1 MSSQFNEDREE
12 SMDWRTE
19 PAPTHR
25 CKVCGA
31 MWRFWPKEDT
41 GQQHDTWNL
50 RSLACGDCCDNAP
63 MGEQIEPVTMGQI
76 EEYLKGILADYAS
89 HKAAHAEAKQVPL
102 SVLDEH
108 RQAIEHASGGKQAP
122 MKAALHHQEAAEAND
137 LSNESYAGKAVYI
150 KGSRGGMAQYF
161 RRDGVA
167 ATGLSTGHDS
177 EQSDPG
183 SDLHGK

>member
-1 MSSQFNEDREE
+1 
-12 SMDWRTE
+12 MDWRKK

-25 CKVCGA
+25 CNVCGA
-31 MWRFWPKEDT
+31 MWRFWPQK
-41 GQQHDTWNL
+41 DTWQQYDSW
-50 RSLACGDCCDNAP
+50 SLCSLKCGSCCDNAP
-63 MGEQIEPVTMGQI
+63 MGKQIEPITNGQM
-76 EEYLKGILADYAS
+76 EEYLRDIPAACDS
-89 HKAAHAEAKQVPL
+89 HKVAHAEAKQVPL

-183 SDLHGK
+183 SDLHGQ

>member
-1 MSSQFNEDREE
+1 
-12 SMDWRTE
+12 MDWRTE

-108 RQAIEHASGGKQAP
+108 RQAIEHASDEKQRP
-122 MKAALHHQEAAEAND
+122 IKAALRHQKAAEASDPSND
-137 LSNESYAGKAVYI
+137 SYAGKAVYI
-150 KGSRGGMAQYF
+150 KGSHGGIAQYF
-161 RRDGVA
+161 RHDDAA
-167 ATGLSTGHDS
+167 ATVLSADRDRA
-177 EQSDPG
+177 QFDPK
-183 SDLHGK
+183 SDLHAQELQDQ